1 MTQASDVS
9 QQLVDKNNKMM
20 DETKQVLD
28 KQRQEIAEIG
38 QALKDL
44 GIDISKDL
52 PLDSLTE
59 DQQRELDSFK
69 AEIERLNSDL
79 NTSSRSDGKAPSG
92 RRVKVMI

>member
-1 MTQASDVS
+1 MTQASEIS

-20 DETKQVLD
+20 EETKELLD
-28 KQRQEIAEIG
+28 QQRQEIAEIG

-59 DQQRELDSFK
+59 DQKRELDSFK

-79 NTSSRSDGKAPSG
+79 TTSSQSEGKAPAG